1 MSHDFTQ
8 DPQHPAF
15 PDDFITD
22 AYRHVPPPADD
33 LSDVADDF
41 VFDFRTY
48 DEIGDGQRWT
58 TVGVSPNIIEASF
71 EALEDSLT
79 WRLFH
84 KRAQIIPLPSGGRR
98 AKRG

>member
-1 MSHDFTQ
+1 MIES
-8 DPQHPAF
+8 A
-15 PDDFITD
+15 D
-22 AYRHVPPPADD
+22 A
-33 LSDVADDF
+33 
-41 VFDFRTY
+41 
-48 DEIGDGQRWT
+48 DGHRWT

-84 KRAQIIPLPSGGRR
+84 KRAQIIPLPAGGKR